1 MVNKKG
7 LASLTHE
14 YKIRA
19 KNIKAVLN
27 ILPEVCRSYTGYHL
41 PGIKKGTILL
51 QLEYCRHSDFGD
63 MSYNLINSASYTYSI
78 CSKPPIWR

>member
-1 MVNKKG
+1 MIQILSNFSKIQSSPDYPVVNKKG

-41 PGIKKGTILL
+41 PGIKKGTSIL
-51 QLEYCRHSDFGD
+51 QLEYCRHGDFRD
-63 MSYNLINSASYTYSI
+63 MS
-78 CSKPPIWR
+78 